1 MSRLNLLSLFD
12 EFARFSSGV
21 ALVQQHG
28 YRRETWTYQKL
39 LGMAVHRARQL
50 KECGV
55 CANDRVLLW
64 GPNSAEWVAAFW
76 GCLLRGAVAVPLDDS
91 STPEFADRVAA
102 DAGVNFAFT
111 SRAKPPL
118 APAIRTLSLEDLPY
132 TSPPSSNPP
141 VDQNAEV
148 SLQVTVFSLCDE
160 PITRDHIA

>member
-91 STPEFADRVAA
+91 SPLAFASRVAA
-102 DAGVNFAFT
+102 DAGIKFAFA
-111 SRAKPPL
+111 SRSKPHL
-118 APAIRTLSLEDLPY
+118 APAIPTFFLEDLPG
-132 TSPPSSNPP
+132 TPE
-141 VDQNAEV
+141 Q
-148 SLQVTVFSLCDE
+148 LDE
-160 PITRDHIA
+160 